1 MKTEAEGRFVGGGSL
16 TVRWKDDHWEAVS
29 CEHVW
34 ESEWALLESYP
45 VRAGGYCRLCGAQE
59 TGVALEGKVGG

>member
-34 ESEWALLESYP
+34 ESEWAL
-45 VRAGGYCRLCGAQE
+45 RGAE
-59 TGVALEGKVGG
+59 